1 MAGEFGFVP
10 VGLKAFGLGP
20 CGLEPL
26 GLDRVL
32 IMDAGPIGLPVAE
45 TLA

>member
-10 VGLKAFGLGP
+10 VGLKALGP